1 MKYAHEIRRPE
12 VPACSKSVIS
22 LHFDGKIFKIQ
33 TATGVL
39 KTYPAV
45 SGRPVD
51 SKFDYSLERQKVS
64 NQGPIPEGSYW
75 ISPADIW
82 ENNAIKNLL
91 VSSRSA
97 WGDYRITI
105 RVSPGTQTHA
115 RGGFFIHGG
124 DIPGSA
130 GCIDLTSSMNQ
141 FIKDLKSLLGKSV
154 NCHVPL
160 TVEYSDAE

>member
-1 MKYAHEIRRPE
+1 MRYAHEIRRPE
-12 VPACSKSVIS
+12 VPACAKSVIT
-22 LHFDGKIFKIQ
+22 LHFDGKVFKIQ
-33 TATGVL
+33 AAVGVL
-39 KTYPAV
+39 KTYAAV
-45 SGRPVD
+45 SGRPIN
-51 SKFDYSLERQKVS
+51 SKFDYSTERQKLS
-64 NQGPIPEGSYW
+64 NQGPIPQGNYW

-82 ENNAIKNLL
+82 ENNVIKSLL

-130 GCIDLTSSMNQ
+130 GCIDLTTSMNQ

-154 NCHVPL
+154 HCHIPL
-160 TVEYSDAE
+160 TVEYPNAE

>member
-1 MKYAHEIRRPE
+1 MKYAHEVRRPE
-12 VPACSKSVIS
+12 VPACAKSLIT
-22 LHFDGKIFKIQ
+22 LHFDGQVFKIQ

-39 KTYPAV
+39 KTYFAV
-45 SGRPVD
+45 SGKPVN
-51 SKFDYSLERQKVS
+51 SKFDYSAERQKLA
-64 NQGPIPEGSYW
+64 NQGPIPEGAYW

-82 ENNAIKNLL
+82 ENNAIKSLL

-105 RVSPGTQTHA
+105 RVTLGTQTHA

-130 GCIDLTSSMNQ
+130 GCIDLTTSMNQ
-141 FIKDLKSLLGKSV
+141 FIKDLKGLLGKSIH
-154 NCHVPL
+154 CHIPL
-160 TVEYSDAE
+160 TVEYLDAE